1 MKIKNFLS
9 IAAIAMVMVS
19 CGGNKTEDNQDTNM
33 AEDTVATAPAMTT
46 DTAKDSAPQE
56 TTAPQAA
63 TGEETVN
70 PQSATTNK
78 ATTTTTTTT
87 TNKSDVVKKE
97 GSAAVKEVVDGNAKG
112 KENATGTMTN
122 KLENYKA
129 GEAANSK
136 EGQNKTE
143 GIKNGLKNKN

>member
-1 MKIKNFLS
+1 MKIKKFLS

-33 AEDTVATAPAMTT
+33 AEDTVAVAPAMTT

-56 TTAPQAA
+56 ATAPQAA

-70 PQSATTNK
+70 PKSATTNK

-87 TNKSDVVKKE
+87 TSKSDVVKKE
-97 GSAAVKEVVDGNAKG
+97 GSAAVKDVVDGSK
-112 KENATGTMTN
+112 KVSTENATGTMTN
-122 KLENYKA
+122 KLENAKA
-129 GEAANSK
+129 GAAAKSDEGKKDTEAA
-136 EGQNKTE
+136 
-143 GIKNGLKNKN
+143 KNALKKK